1 MRDRLLRHA
10 PTVRRETRPGGHDGR
25 MESTGVPTAPG
36 RRRTGPTGRRTPV
49 RRLAPP
55 AWLDGPM
62 TSFQL
67 VVGAAGMLLAIG
79 LVMVFSASAI
89 EAALNDQPAWR
100 PGVDQ
105 VVFAV
110 LGLVALLV
118 AVRLPV
124 GLVRRWAPIGLL
136 VAAALLV
143 AVLVP
148 GIGME
153 LNGSRAWID
162 LGFTNFQPSELAKL
176 VFALWGAHILAMRD
190 RFLTV
195 RTLLVPLVP
204 VFGVLSFL
212 LYLEPDFGG
221 VVSLGLVLV
230 GLLWAGGLPPRW
242 FAGFF
247 AAGVAAVALMV
258 AVAPYRMERVT
269 SFLDPFAD
277 PSDTGFQAIRGFY
290 ALATGGLWGV
300 GLGNSAMKWN
310 LLPEAESDYIFA
322 IIGEELGF
330 LGCLVVVTLYGLLA
344 HAGFRIAR
352 RTADRFVQLA
362 CVAITVWLVG
372 QAALNMGYVVGLLP
386 VTGLTL
392 PLVSAGGTSLVLTLF
407 IVGLLIRFARSE
419 PEAVEHLRRADRNRL
434 SRWLLPVPEQ
444 TVDSV
449 RPRRARRPERPAE
462 DSGRAPERPARR
474 SAGSGARTVA
484 RVVPVPPGERAP
496 RERVPARERRATDG
510 RGRVPEARRQP
521 PPRARATAPEQP
533 RRPR

>member
-1 MRDRLLRHA
+1 MQSSGA
-10 PTVRRETRPGGHDGR
+10 PP
-25 MESTGVPTAPG
+25 APG
-36 RRRTGPTGRRTPV
+36 RRRPV
-49 RRLAPP
+49 PPRQPPARRLALP

-62 TSFQL
+62 TSCQL

-89 EAALNDQPAWR
+89 EAALDDQPAWR

-105 VVFAV
+105 VVFAAIG
-110 LGLVALLV
+110 LGAALV

-124 GLVRRWAPIGLL
+124 GFLRRWALPGLVVAAVLL
-136 VAAALLV
+136 VL
-143 AVLVP
+143 VLVP
-148 GIGME
+148 GIGLE

-162 LGFTNFQPSELAKL
+162 LGFTTFQPSELAKL
-176 VFALWGAHILAMRD
+176 VFALWGAHVLAARE

-195 RTLLVPLVP
+195 RTLLVPLLP
-204 VFGVLSFL
+204 VFAGLSFL
-212 LYLEPDFGG
+212 LYREPDFGG
-221 VVSLGLVLV
+221 IVSLGLVLA
-230 GLLWAGGLPPRW
+230 GLLWAGGLPLRYW
-242 FAGFF
+242 AGFV
-247 AAGVAAVALMV
+247 AAGGAALYLM
-258 AVAPYRMERVT
+258 ARSAPYRWERVT

-277 PSDTGFQAIRGFY
+277 PTNAGFQAVRGFY

-330 LGCLVVVTLYGLLA
+330 LGCLVVVGLYAVLA
-344 HAGFRIAR
+344 WAGFRIAR
-352 RTADRFVQLA
+352 RSSDRFVQLA

-419 PEAVEHLRRADRNRL
+419 PEAVEHLRRADRGRL
-434 SRWLLPVPEQ
+434 SRWVLPVPERA
-444 TVDSV
+444 VDPAH
-449 RPRRARRPERPAE
+449 PRRVRRPERP
-462 DSGRAPERPARR
+462 GRAGHPAPDGEPPAPRPA
-474 SAGSGARTVA
+474 GPGARTVA
-484 RVVPVPPGERAP
+484 RVVPAPPGERAP
-496 RERVPARERRATDG
+496 RERLPARERRTADG
-510 RGRVPEARRQP
+510 RGRLPEARRQP
-521 PPRARATAPEQP
+521 PPRARASAPEQP

>member
-1 MRDRLLRHA
+1 
-10 PTVRRETRPGGHDGR
+10 

-36 RRRTGPTGRRTPV
+36 RRRTAPTGRRTPV
-49 RRLAPP
+49 RRFTPP

-62 TSFQL
+62 TSYQL

-89 EAALNDQPAWR
+89 DAALNDQPAWR

-105 VVFAV
+105 LVFAV
-110 LGLVALLV
+110 IGLVSLLV

-124 GLVRRWAPIGLL
+124 GLVRRWAPIGLI
-136 VAAALLV
+136 VSAMLLV

-148 GIGME
+148 GIGMK

-195 RTLLVPLVP
+195 KTLLMPLLP
-204 VFGVLSFL
+204 IFAALSFL

-230 GLLWAGGLPPRW
+230 GLLWAGGLPRGW
-242 FAGFF
+242 FAGFA

-330 LGCLVVVTLYGLLA
+330 LGCVVVVTLYGVLA

-352 RTADRFVQLA
+352 RSADRFVQLA

-419 PEAVEHLRRADRNRL
+419 PEAVEHLRRLERSRL
-434 SRWLLPVPEQ
+434 SRWLLPAPERA
-444 TVDSV
+444 VDPV
-449 RPRRARRPERPAE
+449 RTRRARRPERSAE
-462 DSGRAPERPARR
+462 GPGRAPERPARR

-496 RERVPARERRATDG
+496 RDRVPSRERRTTDG

-521 PPRARATAPEQP
+521 PPRARATTPEPP

>member
-1 MRDRLLRHA
+1 MRELLRHA
-10 PTVRRETRPGGHDGR
+10 STVRRVTGSSGDDVR
-25 MESTGVPTAPG
+25 MESSGVPTAPD

-49 RRLAPP
+49 RRFALPP
-55 AWLDGPM
+55 WLDGPM
-62 TSFQL
+62 SSFQL

-105 VVFAV
+105 LVFAAIG
-110 LGLVALLV
+110 LGALLV

-124 GLVRRWAPIGLL
+124 GLVRRWARLGLI
-136 VAAALLV
+136 VAVVLLV

-162 LGFTNFQPSELAKL
+162 LGFTTFQPSELAKL
-176 VFALWGAHILAMRD
+176 VFALWGAHVLAVRE

-195 RTLLVPLVP
+195 KTLLVPLLP
-204 VFGVLSFL
+204 VFAVLSLL
-212 LYLEPDFGG
+212 LYREPDFGG
-221 VVSLGLVLV
+221 IVSLGLVLV
-230 GLLWAGGLPPRW
+230 GLLWAGGLPWRW
-242 FAGFF
+242 WAGFT
-247 AAGVAAVALMV
+247 AVGVAAVVVMV
-258 AVAPYRMERVT
+258 SQASYRLERVT

-277 PSDTGFQAIRGFY
+277 PSNAGFQAIRGFY

-330 LGCLVVVTLYGLLA
+330 LGCLVVVALYGVLA

-352 RTADRFVQLA
+352 RSADRFVQLA

-419 PEAVEHLRRADRNRL
+419 PEAVEHLRRQERGRL
-434 SRWLLPVPEQ
+434 SRWLLPVPGQ
-444 TVDSV
+444 AVDPV
-449 RPRRARRPERPAE
+449 HPRRARRPERPAE
-462 DSGRAPERPARR
+462 RPERQAERPARR
-474 SAGSGARTVA
+474 PAGPGARTVA
-484 RVVPVPPGERAP
+484 RVVPSPPGERAP
-496 RERVPARERRATDG
+496 RERVPSRERRTADG

-521 PPRARATAPEQP
+521 PPRARATAPDQP